1 MIAKFPLFT
10 VLIFGLVSQN
20 AIASETEVLTW
31 KFINLKFDDGDDNT
45 SLEADTDGQKY
56 QKFVINTFDR
66 RFELSPDELK
76 MIEGFPISSLE
87 TRHEGG
93 YEGYG
98 GPLKTFKLSRS
109 YYRRHGESDRVVFI
123 TISKEDGMRVTIE
136 GP

>member
-1 MIAKFPLFT
+1 L
-10 VLIFGLVSQN
+10 
-20 AIASETEVLTW
+20 ERDVLTW

-45 SLEADTDGQKY
+45 GLEADTDGQKY
-56 QKFVINTFDR
+56 QKFVRNTFDK

-87 TRHEGG
+87 TEHEGG

-98 GPLKTFKLSRS
+98 GSSKTFKLRKS
-109 YYRRHGESDRVVFI
+109 YYRRHGEGDKVALI
-123 TISKEDGMRVTIE
+123 TISKEGGMRVTIE